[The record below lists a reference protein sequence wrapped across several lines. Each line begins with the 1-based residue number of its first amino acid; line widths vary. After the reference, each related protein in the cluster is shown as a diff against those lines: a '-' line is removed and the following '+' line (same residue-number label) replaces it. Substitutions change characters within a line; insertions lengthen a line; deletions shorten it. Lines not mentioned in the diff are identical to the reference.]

1 MQLKLYNTMSKEK
14 ETFSPL
20 NKSEARIYACGP
32 TVYHY
37 QHIGNLRNYLFNDI
51 LKRVLLFNKYKVKQ
65 VINITDVGH
74 LTSDEDSGE
83 DKMIKA
89 LKREKL
95 DISEESLLTLA
106 KKYEAV
112 WQNDMVKINIL
123 PAEVY
128 CKATEHVKD
137 MVEMIEKIEKNG
149 FSYESDSCVYF
160 DISKFKDY
168 NKLARLKLE
177 NLEAGAR
184 VAVDKEKKNPGDFV
198 LWFKTVGKHEKHI
211 MQWDSKYGKGFPG
224 WHIECSAMSVK
235 YLGEQFD
242 IHTGGIE
249 HVPVHHTNEI
259 AQTEASTGK
268 KPWVKYWMHG
278 EHLTLAKEKMSK
290 SLGNVFLLD
299 DLIKKGFDPLA
310 FRYLCLGSHYRKQMI
325 FTLESLEGAQ
335 NSLNKL
341 RNKLTKFSDN
351 DIVLLNVGMFWKN
364 KNQRFL
370 IKLLSNLEYKY
381 KLILIGVVKKEQENY
396 YQQVITDIKKMSLED
411 RVEIVS
417 NFINN
422 PYDYMSLSDVYLF
435 PSRHEGLGTPILE
448 AQACGKPVIAYG
460 KGGALETI
468 VPLDE
473 NIKNEKEQSGN
484 ATGMFFYD
492 QAPESLAQAVVRFEE
507 AQDLFNWQVIRK
519 NAESFDRTIF
529 KDTINK
535 YIEKEYKEFRQ
546 GLQDK

>member
-83 DKMIKA
+83 DKMIKT

-341 RNKLTKFSDN
+341 RNKVLELMQKDEGERAVEDYIERFQDAIN
-351 DIVLLNVGMFWKN
+351 DDLNMPKALAAVWDMVKDEEVNSKERYDSLMEFDRVLGLG
-364 KNQRFL
+364 
-370 IKLLSNLEYKY
+370 LE
-381 KLILIGVVKKEQENY
+381 
-396 YQQVITDIKKMSLED
+396 DIKSLEIPED
-411 RVEIVS
+411 VQRLLEEREHARLNKHWNDADALRDEIKKKGYIIDDGVKGPVLKRV
-417 NFINN
+417 
-422 PYDYMSLSDVYLF
+422 
-435 PSRHEGLGTPILE
+435 
-448 AQACGKPVIAYG
+448 
-460 KGGALETI
+460 
-468 VPLDE
+468 
-473 NIKNEKEQSGN
+473 
-484 ATGMFFYD
+484 
-492 QAPESLAQAVVRFEE
+492 
-507 AQDLFNWQVIRK
+507 
-519 NAESFDRTIF
+519 
-529 KDTINK
+529 
-535 YIEKEYKEFRQ
+535 
-546 GLQDK
+546 